1 MRKFLF
7 IFVTTLFICQSVP
20 ATSPPPDDWRIF
32 QVREIP
38 PSFPGGSA
46 ALVEWITKHLR
57 YPVLAEEQGLEGHV
71 LAAFWVTADGSV
83 KHGKI
88 VRSGGELFDNEVLR
102 VLRFMPRWV
111 PGRENGRAVS
121 VRYTIPFVFRLESDS
136 IPKAFD
142 KKKLAKDQ
150 FDVEY

>member
-71 LAAFWVTADGSV
+71 LAAFWITADGSV
-83 KHGKI
+83 KLVKI

-111 PGRENGRAVS
+111 PGRCCTAPPRTGCRGPAPRAWCGRSRLCAAPS
-121 VRYTIPFVFRLESDS
+121 FCISFR
-136 IPKAFD
+136 
-142 KKKLAKDQ
+142 
-150 FDVEY
+150 V